1 MARQLSPTGGCPP
14 PAPGAAGFARAPL
27 PIHLPRLLASASKG
41 ERVCRQPALVRCIG
55 RFLVESR
62 QLGHLSSSSP
72 GAYYA
77 AHSTLLEV
85 QVDYE
90 CFHTVVSAC
99 YRGAERYADIA
110 EDIEANYLQ
119 DRGDSDEERV
129 RLRLDAHYQDA
140 FQRELV
146 KRLAQYGIRHEEGA

>member
-1 MARQLSPTGGCPP
+1 M
-14 PAPGAAGFARAPL
+14 
-27 PIHLPRLLASASKG
+27 
-41 ERVCRQPALVRCIG
+41 
-55 RFLVESR
+55 
-62 QLGHLSSSSP
+62 
-72 GAYYA
+72 
-77 AHSTLLEV
+77 
-85 QVDYE
+85 DYE